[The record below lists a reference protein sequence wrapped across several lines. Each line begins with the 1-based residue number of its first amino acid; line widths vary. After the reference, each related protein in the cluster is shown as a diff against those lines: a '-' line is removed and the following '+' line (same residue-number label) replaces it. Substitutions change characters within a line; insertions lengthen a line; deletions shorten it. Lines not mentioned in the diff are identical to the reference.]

1 MLWAEMTSS
10 EIFMLL
16 IHYCKDTAEGT
27 VFIIS
32 DKGLVFVSVDGGAG
46 NDSISSFSS
55 WSTIG
60 GGEGDDIITNYYA
73 DHVLMTGGA
82 GSDSLNNYG
91 EHVTIDGGD
100 SNDTINNYS
109 AWATLTGGNGDDS
122 IRTNV
127 QNTTILYS
135 KYEGNDTFYIRADN
149 NTIYLTDVSL
159 DDIQSISNSS
169 GWSSGS
175 YSITFT
181 SSNVLKV
188 DWQSSFNN
196 YDHTVKFS
204 DGKDYTYDKSRKSFV
219 EK

>member
-1 MLWAEMTSS
+1 MT
-10 EIFMLL
+10 I
-16 IHYCKDTAEGT
+16 
-27 VFIIS
+27 
-32 DKGLVFVSVDGGAG
+32 DGGDDSSRINNYASNVYINCTDSA
-46 NDSISSFSS
+46 NDTIYSSDNLIYV
-55 WSTIG
+55 TI
-60 GGEGDDIITNYYA
+60 
-73 DHVLMTGGA
+73 LGGA
-82 GSDSLNNYG
+82 GSDSINNESSWSGALSGAGGDYIYSSSLASN
-91 EHVTIDGGD
+91 VYFDGGD

-122 IRTNV
+122 INSNV
-127 QNTTILYS
+127 ENTTILYS
-135 KYEGNDTFYIRADN
+135 KYQGNDTIRIRADN

-169 GWSSGS
+169 SWSSGS

-204 DGKDYTYDKSRKSFV
+204 DGKDYTYDRSSKSFV

>member
-1 MLWAEMTSS
+1 MSMLWAEMTSS

-135 KYEGNDTFYIRADN
+135 KYEGNDTFYIRANN

-159 DDIQSISNSS
+159 DDIQHTTYSWLWDWYTITLDNSS
-169 GWSSGS
+169 V
-175 YSITFT
+175 I
-181 SSNVLKV
+181 KV
-188 DWQSSFNN
+188 D
-196 YDHTVKFS
+196 YDDYNPTVIFSNGKEYKFS
-204 DGKDYTYDKSRKSFV
+204 DDSKSFL